1 MKTEA
6 EILDDI
12 SRYIASTNLKEQIT
26 GDVYTDKRPTNSVKE
41 DIFVHVLATLPAQ
54 IQTALINVRIYVP
67 NLQRQTDSVRDKRRI
82 RELSRLATDILS
94 SHIQDGW
101 YIVMEEQSVEES
113 VDNRQH
119 IIINRLHYKYCN
131 N

>member
-12 SRYIASTNLKEQIT
+12 SRYITSTMKEQIT
-26 GDVYTDKRPTNSVKE
+26 GDVYTDKRPTNSAKE

-67 NLQRQTDSVRDKRRI
+67 NLQRQTDSVRDKKRI
-82 RELSRLATDILS
+82 RELSKLAMDILS

-101 YIVMEEQSVEES
+101 YMGIAGRRTELLDDLCRMAPERVY
-113 VDNRQH
+113 R
-119 IIINRLHYKYCN
+119 
-131 N
+131 

>member
-12 SRYIASTNLKEQIT
+12 SRYIASTMKEQIT
-26 GDVYTDKRPTNSVKE
+26 GDVYTDKRPTNSAKE

-67 NLQRQTDSVRDKRRI
+67 NLQRQTDSVRDKKRV
-82 RELSRLATDILS
+82 RELSRLAMHVLS

-119 IIINRLHYKYCN
+119 VIINRIYYRYCN

>member
-12 SRYIASTNLKEQIT
+12 SRYIASTMKEQIT
-26 GDVYTDKRPTNSVKE
+26 GDVYTDKRPTNSAKE
-41 DIFVHVLATLPAQ
+41 DIFVHVLATSPAQ

-67 NLQRQTDSVRDKRRI
+67 NLQRQTDSVRNKKRV
-82 RELSRLATDILS
+82 RELSRLAMHVLS

-119 IIINRLHYKYCN
+119 VIINRIYYRYCN

>member
-12 SRYIASTNLKEQIT
+12 SRYIASTMKEQIT
-26 GDVYTDKRPTNSVKE
+26 GDVYTDKRPTNSAKE

-67 NLQRQTDSVRDKRRI
+67 NLQRQTDSVRNKKRVRD
-82 RELSRLATDILS
+82 LSRLAMHVLS

-119 IIINRLHYKYCN
+119 VIINRIYYRYCN

>member
-12 SRYIASTNLKEQIT
+12 STYIASTMKEQIT
-26 GDVYTDKRPTNSVKE
+26 GDVYTDKRPTNSAKE

-67 NLQRQTDSVRDKRRI
+67 NLQRQTDSVRNKKRV
-82 RELSRLATDILS
+82 RELSRLAMHVLS

-119 IIINRLHYKYCN
+119 VIINRIYYRYCN

>member
-12 SRYIASTNLKEQIT
+12 SRYIASTNLKKQIT
-26 GDVYTDKRPTNSVKE
+26 GDVYTDKRPTNSAKE
-41 DIFVHVLATLPAQ
+41 DIFVHVLKTLPAQ

-67 NLQRQTDSVRDKRRI
+67 NLQRQTDSVRNKKRV
-82 RELSRLATDILS
+82 RELSRLAMDILS

-119 IIINRLHYKYCN
+119 VIINRIYYRYCN

>member
-12 SRYIASTNLKEQIT
+12 SRYIASTMKEQIT
-26 GDVYTDKRPTNSVKE
+26 GDVYTDKRPTNSAKE

-67 NLQRQTDSVRDKRRI
+67 NLQRQTDSVRNKKRI
-82 RELSRLATDILS
+82 RELSKLAMDILA
-94 SHIQDGW
+94 SHIQVGW

-113 VDNRQH
+113 IDNRQH
-119 IIINRLHYKYCN
+119 VIINRIYYRYCN

>member
-12 SRYIASTNLKEQIT
+12 SRYIASTMKEQIT

-67 NLQRQTDSVRDKRRI
+67 NLQRQTDSVRNKKRI
-82 RELSRLATDILS
+82 RELSRLAMNVLS

-101 YIVMEEQSVEES
+101 HIVMEEQSVEES
-113 VDNRQH
+113 IDNRQH
-119 IIINRLHYKYCN
+119 VIINRIYYRYCN

>member
-12 SRYIASTNLKEQIT
+12 SRYIASTMKEQIT
-26 GDVYTDKRPTNSVKE
+26 GDVYTDKRPTNSAKE

-67 NLQRQTDSVRDKRRI
+67 NLQRQTDSVRDKKRI
-82 RELSRLATDILS
+82 RELSRLAMNVLS
-94 SHIQDGW
+94 SHIQNGW

-113 VDNRQH
+113 IDNRQH
-119 IIINRLHYKYCN
+119 VIINRIYYRYCN

>member
-12 SRYIASTNLKEQIT
+12 SRYITSTMKEQIT
-26 GDVYTDKRPTNSVKE
+26 GDVYTDKRPTNSAKE

-67 NLQRQTDSVRDKRRI
+67 NLQRQTDSVRDKKRI
-82 RELSRLATDILS
+82 RELSKLDMDILS

-113 VDNRQH
+113 IDNRQH
-119 IIINRLHYKYCN
+119 VIINRIYYRYYN

>member
-12 SRYIASTNLKEQIT
+12 SRYIASTMKEQIT
-26 GDVYTDKRPTNSVKE
+26 GDVYTDKRPTNSAKE

-67 NLQRQTDSVRDKRRI
+67 NLQRQTDSVRNKKRI
-82 RELSRLATDILS
+82 RELSRLAMNVLS

-113 VDNRQH
+113 IDNRQH
-119 IIINRLHYKYCN
+119 VIINRIYYRYYN

>member
-12 SRYIASTNLKEQIT
+12 SRYIASTMKEQIT
-26 GDVYTDKRPTNSVKE
+26 GDVYTDKRPTNSAKE

-67 NLQRQTDSVRDKRRI
+67 NLQRQTDSVRNKKRI
-82 RELSRLATDILS
+82 RELSKLAMDILA

-101 YIVMEEQSVEES
+101 YIVMEEQSV
-113 VDNRQH
+113 
-119 IIINRLHYKYCN
+119 
-131 N
+131 

>member
-12 SRYIASTNLKEQIT
+12 SRYIASTMKEQIT
-26 GDVYTDKRPTNSVKE
+26 GDVYTDKRPTNSAKE
-41 DIFVHVLATLPAQ
+41 DIFIHVLATSPAQ

-67 NLQRQTDSVRDKRRI
+67 NLQRQTDSVRNKKRV
-82 RELSRLATDILS
+82 RELSRLAMHVLS

-119 IIINRLHYKYCN
+119 VIINRIYYRYCN

>member
-41 DIFVHVLATLPAQ
+41 DIFVHVLSTLPAQ

>member
-12 SRYIASTNLKEQIT
+12 SRYIASTMKEQIT
-26 GDVYTDKRPTNSVKE
+26 GDVYTDKRPTNSAKE

-67 NLQRQTDSVRDKRRI
+67 NLQRQTDSVRNKKRV
-82 RELSRLATDILS
+82 RELSRLAMHVLS

-119 IIINRLHYKYCN
+119 VIINRIYYRYCN

>member
-12 SRYIASTNLKEQIT
+12 SRYIISTNLKEQIT
-26 GDVYTDKRPTNSVKE
+26 GDVYTDKRPTNSAKE

-67 NLQRQTDSVRDKRRI
+67 NLQRQTDSVRNKKRI
-82 RELSRLATDILS
+82 RELSKLAMNILASRVS
-94 SHIQDGW
+94 S
-101 YIVMEEQSVEES
+101 
-113 VDNRQH
+113 
-119 IIINRLHYKYCN
+119 
-131 N
+131 

>member
-12 SRYIASTNLKEQIT
+12 SRYIASTMKEQIT
-26 GDVYTDKRPTNSVKE
+26 GDVYTDKRPTNSAKE

-67 NLQRQTDSVRDKRRI
+67 NLQRQTDSVRNKKRV
-82 RELSRLATDILS
+82 RELSRLAMHVLS

-119 IIINRLHYKYCN
+119 VITNRIYYRYCN

>member
-12 SRYIASTNLKEQIT
+12 GRYIASTMKEQIT
-26 GDVYTDKRPTNSVKE
+26 GDVYTDKRPTNSAKE
-41 DIFVHVLATLPAQ
+41 DIFIHVLATSPAQ

-67 NLQRQTDSVRDKRRI
+67 NLQRQTDSVRNKKRI
-82 RELSRLATDILS
+82 RELSKLAMDILS

-101 YIVMEEQSVEES
+101 
-113 VDNRQH
+113 
-119 IIINRLHYKYCN
+119 
-131 N
+131 

>member
-12 SRYIASTNLKEQIT
+12 SRYIASTMKEQIT
-26 GDVYTDKRPTNSVKE
+26 GDVYTDKRPTNSAKE
-41 DIFVHVLATLPAQ
+41 DIFVHVLATSPAQ

-67 NLQRQTDSVRDKRRI
+67 NLQRQTDSVRNKKRI
-82 RELSRLATDILS
+82 RELSMLAMDILA

-119 IIINRLHYKYCN
+119 VIINRIYYRYCN

>member
-12 SRYIASTNLKEQIT
+12 SRYIASTMKEQIT
-26 GDVYTDKRPTNSVKE
+26 GDVYTDKRPTNSAKE

-67 NLQRQTDSVRDKRRI
+67 NLQRQADSVRNKKRI
-82 RELSRLATDILS
+82 RELSRLAMNVLS

-101 YIVMEEQSVEES
+101 YIVLEEQSVEES
-113 VDNRQH
+113 IDNRQH
-119 IIINRLHYKYCN
+119 VIINRIYYRYCN

>member
-12 SRYIASTNLKEQIT
+12 SRYIASTMKVQIT
-26 GDVYTDKRPTNSVKE
+26 GDVYTDKRPTNSAKE
-41 DIFVHVLATLPAQ
+41 DIFIHVLATSPAQ

-67 NLQRQTDSVRDKRRI
+67 NLQRQTDSVRNKKRV
-82 RELSRLATDILS
+82 RELSRLAMHVLS

-119 IIINRLHYKYCN
+119 VIINRIYYRYCN

>member
-12 SRYIASTNLKEQIT
+12 SRYIASTMKEQIT
-26 GDVYTDKRPTNSVKE
+26 GDVYTDKRPTNSAKE

-67 NLQRQTDSVRDKRRI
+67 NLQRQTDSVRNKKRI
-82 RELSRLATDILS
+82 RELSRLAMHVLS

-119 IIINRLHYKYCN
+119 VIINRIYYRYCN

>member
-12 SRYIASTNLKEQIT
+12 SRYIASTMKEQIT
-26 GDVYTDKRPTNSVKE
+26 GDVYTDKRPTNSAKE

-67 NLQRQTDSVRDKRRI
+67 NLQRQTDSVRNKKRI
-82 RELSRLATDILS
+82 RELSKLAMDILS
-94 SHIQDGW
+94 SDIQDGW

-113 VDNRQH
+113 IDNRQH
-119 IIINRLHYKYCN
+119 VIINRIYYRYCN